1 MKGVGIVV
9 VLLGVLGVVWLLAR
23 DVQSV
28 TGERGGRAV
37 VEPLQKA
44 KEAADVANR
53 SQQDL
58 QNQLDNINR

>member
-1 MKGVGIVV
+1 
-9 VLLGVLGVVWLLAR
+9 
-23 DVQSV
+23 
-28 TGERGGRAV
+28 